1 RQHAVGRYGHRMGF
15 DHAANLLQSVR
26 HGGAPTYA
34 HARPFRSVVCGV
46 TKRLRPRAPRPPDRS
61 ASAQDKRPG
70 ANRVTTPTT
79 RRYGE
84 EPAARGGCEKLRAA
98 SETACDF

>member
-1 RQHAVGRYGHRMGF
+1 MGTAW
-15 DHAANLLQSVR
+15 DSIMPQIYSKVCATG
-26 HGGAPTYA
+26 GGAPTDA

-84 EPAARGGCEKLRAA
+84 EPAARRGCEKLRAA
-98 SETACDF
+98 LETACDF